1 MLTVRQPSRHK
12 AFRVPESGN
21 SRAGA
26 IGESAPRLQELKPVQ
41 HSERSRAIVGLR
53 LKMLNCARQNEAP
66 AGQQDRDL
74 LQTLQRL
81 GFPWEPRL
89 CQESGSHSLDNN
101 PPLLHPPL
109 PAKMQADVTSKRSR
123 SRDVCGPGSFRCT
136 GPQVLRCHLL
146 LPGFSQHMRSRLAQ
160 HWFTVVTVIM
170 SAILLKGLDRERA
183 CSSRCSP
190 AATCDSST

>member
-1 MLTVRQPSRHK
+1 MLTVRARIRELSGGSNRRVSPLPARIKTSA
-12 AFRVPESGN
+12 AFGTVSCHRGPEIENVELCKTKRGTGRSTGSG
-21 SRAGA
+21 
-26 IGESAPRLQELKPVQ
+26 SAPNV
-41 HSERSRAIVGLR
+41 ATVGFSVETSPMPRVRIPLT
-53 LKMLNCARQNEAP
+53 RQQSAT
-66 AGQQDRDL
+66 A
-74 LQTLQRL
+74 
-81 GFPWEPRL
+81 
-89 CQESGSHSLDNN
+89 S
-101 PPLLHPPL
+101 PPL

-170 SAILLKGLDRERA
+170 SAILVKGLERERA